1 VYGVGLALT
10 HAEARD
16 FTSEIFQPSIDP
28 IRSRSKLRADGFV
41 RAYPTL
47 PMSYGFELVH
57 DRLQSG
63 LTNVD
68 MKGRLSTF
76 VRGTAISNNLHWQ
89 STGGAD
95 SSGDGALNV
104 STRFGLTSVR
114 GQLNY
119 ALAPVKEVSSV
130 AVAGTRIL
138 TEGYVFNSGVSRM
151 ITTREMRY
159 NAGLTKSIGRY
170 GFGVAL
176 SYSSLGE
183 IIIGGQLFIAIAN
196 EPRKGGWMFDAL
208 PMAETGGVSA
218 RVFVDKNLNGIMDP
232 GEEPVKDASFMVNG
246 GRYPVRTDAD
256 GIAYLRRLPARA
268 PVDVSIDS
276 GTLDDPQWSPS
287 PAGLRIVP
295 RPGKSVILEFPV
307 ILTGEIDGTLYIV
320 EQGGKRPLGNVVI
333 EAVNDKGKVVSR
345 TQSASDGFYV
355 LSAVPPGEYRIRI
368 DAGQLASR
376 GFQDP
381 GNKPVAIAADGGFV
395 SGVDFTMTRGGE
407 ESASV
412 KKVQFK

>member
-1 VYGVGLALT
+1 
-10 HAEARD
+10 
-16 FTSEIFQPSIDP
+16 
-28 IRSRSKLRADGFV
+28 
-41 RAYPTL
+41 
-47 PMSYGFELVH
+47 
-57 DRLQSG
+57 
-63 LTNVD
+63 
-68 MKGRLSTF
+68 
-76 VRGTAISNNLHWQ
+76 
-89 STGGAD
+89 
-95 SSGDGALNV
+95 
-104 STRFGLTSVR
+104 
-114 GQLNY
+114 
-119 ALAPVKEVSSV
+119 
-130 AVAGTRIL
+130 
-138 TEGYVFNSGVSRM
+138 M

-381 GNKPVAIAADGGFV
+381 GNKLVAITADGGFV